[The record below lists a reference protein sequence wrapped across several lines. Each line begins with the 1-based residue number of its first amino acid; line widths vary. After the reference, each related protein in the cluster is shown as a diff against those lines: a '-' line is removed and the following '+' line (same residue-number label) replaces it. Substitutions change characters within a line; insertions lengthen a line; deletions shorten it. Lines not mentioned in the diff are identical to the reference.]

1 MVPKFVESFM
11 DMVCGVLNI
20 VPPNPTYNV
29 VQGENHIIENDC
41 YDGWQNNF
49 KGGFW

>member
-1 MVPKFVESFM
+1 
-11 DMVCGVLNI
+11 
-20 VPPNPTYNV
+20 